1 MKEREKERGRK
12 KCYFSTDEIFLLPGT
27 KQTDGRENKTEKLSN
42 QNFISPNLEHE
53 RNSFGIVK
61 KTQNITQPE
70 KKGGRASRSA
80 KTFVN
85 YEKGRLEKDST
96 NVHTYT
102 QREIALTR
110 VTEAE

>member
-1 MKEREKERGRK
+1 M
-12 KCYFSTDEIFLLPGT
+12 
-27 KQTDGRENKTEKLSN
+27 
-42 QNFISPNLEHE
+42 EHE
-53 RNSFGIVK
+53 RNSFGTVK
-61 KTQNITQPE
+61 KHKISPSRKRRE
-70 KKGGRASRSA
+70 GRASRSA